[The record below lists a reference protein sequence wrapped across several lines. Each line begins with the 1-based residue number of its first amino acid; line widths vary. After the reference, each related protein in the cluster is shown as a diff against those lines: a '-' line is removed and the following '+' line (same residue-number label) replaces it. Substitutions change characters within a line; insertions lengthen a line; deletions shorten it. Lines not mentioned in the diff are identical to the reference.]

1 MRRSRL
7 GGQTWVGYA
16 FDYFWSR
23 NPATLEIRKQYARKT
38 WKNLG
43 QLLVICPNLS
53 RICPTTLSIR
63 ALEFELSFRY
73 CIRPN
78 KGVTRMLISYCLRQL
93 IIDSDNCKS
102 GSSHVYVFKSLAY
115 CLTSFICKPWKSLSA
130 SLSFWI
136 CSHIWHRQFFLTDSA
151 QLRTWHVHLM
161 TTS

>member
-1 MRRSRL
+1 MVGKSGLATHLITSDHATFSSHRITNNMPGKL
-7 GGQTWVGYA
+7 GKTLDNY
-16 FDYFWSR
+16 WSFVQ
-23 NPATLEIRKQYARKT
+23 I
-38 WKNLG
+38 
-43 QLLVICPNLS
+43 LS

-130 SLSFWI
+130 SLFFLI
-136 CSHIWHRQFFLTDSA
+136 CSHIWQRQFFPMEDA
-151 QLRTWHVHLM
+151 QLRT
-161 TTS
+161 